1 MYVDSNNSGGGLK
14 GLQVGR
20 MRCCDIFNMAL
31 VLPPAAMLHAHV
43 VVVTGP
49 LAPHGFALGLPL
61 GSLIVGFALPQV
73 YYSST
78 KMLRFLFAQA
88 FLAGLVVIGSV
99 NAQGRE
105 EDVARPPTV
114 TKVWIEII
122 EDDEH
127 PLDIREETTNVGDRR
142 DNSGR
147 NLQQFLPYCKEI
159 QTEILCTNLKTNK
172 DCSTG
177 EIVPYNKNGCYLYLK
192 YNIAISNKGSKDAKI
207 SGITR
212 QLNGEERDFSTM
224 INKNFILKP
233 RHRIN
238 ISRTEYVDFCK
249 AHNFIGAGAEVLANV
264 GDQSLCVE
272 HGFYVISGDLRF

>member
-1 MYVDSNNSGGGLK
+1 
-14 GLQVGR
+14 
-20 MRCCDIFNMAL
+20 
-31 VLPPAAMLHAHV
+31 
-43 VVVTGP
+43 
-49 LAPHGFALGLPL
+49 
-61 GSLIVGFALPQV
+61 
-73 YYSST
+73 
-78 KMLRFLFAQA
+78 MLRFLFAQA
-88 FLAGLVVIGSV
+88 FLAVLVIGSV

-114 TKVWIEII
+114 TKVWIEEII
-122 EDDEH
+122 EDDDH
-127 PLDIREETTNVGDRR
+127 PHEEEEVDILREETTNVGDRR

-147 NLQQFLPYCKEI
+147 TLQQFLPYCKGI

-212 QLNGEERDFSTM
+212 QLNGEERDFSTL

-264 GDQSLCVE
+264 GDQPLCVE

>member
-1 MYVDSNNSGGGLK
+1 
-14 GLQVGR
+14 

-61 GSLIVGFALPQV
+61 VSLIVGFALPQV

-88 FLAGLVVIGSV
+88 FLAALVIGSV

-127 PLDIREETTNVGDRR
+127 PLDIREETTNVGDRH

-147 NLQQFLPYCKEI
+147 SLQQFLPYCKGI

-172 DCSTG
+172 DCRG
-177 EIVPYNKNGCYLYLK
+177 QIVAYNINGCYLYLK

>member
-1 MYVDSNNSGGGLK
+1 
-14 GLQVGR
+14 
-20 MRCCDIFNMAL
+20 
-31 VLPPAAMLHAHV
+31 
-43 VVVTGP
+43 
-49 LAPHGFALGLPL
+49 
-61 GSLIVGFALPQV
+61 
-73 YYSST
+73 
-78 KMLRFLFAQA
+78 MLRFLFIQA
-88 FLAGLVVIGSV
+88 FLAVLVIGNV
-99 NAQGRE
+99 NAPGRE

-127 PLDIREETTNVGDRR
+127 PLDQNDEEEEEIDILREETTNLGDRR

-147 NLQQFLPYCKEI
+147 NLQQFLPYCKGI

-192 YNIAISNKGSKDAKI
+192 YNIAISNRGSKDAKI

-212 QLNGEERDFSTM
+212 QLNGQERDFSTM

-233 RHRIN
+233 KMKIN

-249 AHNFIGAGAEVLANV
+249 AHNFIGASAEVLANV
-264 GDQSLCVE
+264 GDQALCVE

>member
-1 MYVDSNNSGGGLK
+1 
-14 GLQVGR
+14 
-20 MRCCDIFNMAL
+20 
-31 VLPPAAMLHAHV
+31 
-43 VVVTGP
+43 
-49 LAPHGFALGLPL
+49 
-61 GSLIVGFALPQV
+61 
-73 YYSST
+73 
-78 KMLRFLFAQA
+78 MLRFVVAQA
-88 FLAGLVVIGSV
+88 FLAVLLVVVIGSV
-99 NAQGRE
+99 NSQGRE
-105 EDVARPPTV
+105 EDVARPPTGV
-114 TKVWIEII
+114 TEVWIEII
-122 EDDEH
+122 
-127 PLDIREETTNVGDRR
+127 PLDQNEEEEVDILREETTNVGDRR

-147 NLQQFLPYCKEI
+147 TLQQFLPYCGKGI